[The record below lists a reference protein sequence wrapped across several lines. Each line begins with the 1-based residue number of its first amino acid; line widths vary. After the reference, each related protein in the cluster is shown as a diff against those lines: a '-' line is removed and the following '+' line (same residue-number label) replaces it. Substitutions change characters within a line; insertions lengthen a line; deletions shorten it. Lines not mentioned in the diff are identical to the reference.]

1 MTGAVPP
8 DPEEF
13 ALIIR
18 DHGKPQQVLLKYT
31 VMILNFRYGMQ
42 IAVLNN
48 LKEGVALM
56 RRRPNTIKAV
66 FVIHNAPRIPSTR

>member
-1 MTGAVPP
+1 M
-8 DPEEF
+8 
-13 ALIIR
+13 
-18 DHGKPQQVLLKYT
+18 LLKYT

-56 RRRPNTIKAV
+56 CRRPNTIKAV